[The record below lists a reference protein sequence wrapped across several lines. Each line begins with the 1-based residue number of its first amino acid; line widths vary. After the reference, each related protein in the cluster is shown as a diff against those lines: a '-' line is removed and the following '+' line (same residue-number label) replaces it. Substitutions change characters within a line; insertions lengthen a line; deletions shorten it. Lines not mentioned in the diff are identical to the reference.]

1 MQRDYGV
8 EMEKRMEQKHVI
20 QMTQVRNDGE
30 MMDVVVHVKRKLKH
44 QNVEINIRKKNIIYH

>member
-30 MMDVVVHVKRKLKH
+30 MMDVVVIVK
-44 QNVEINIRKKNIIYH
+44 